1 MASPDRPASAFG
13 GRFRNPL
20 SRLLSRRTTR
30 RPTDRT
36 GDRTNGR
43 ATGQA
48 GLAVASVAALAVLAT
63 GCGSGG
69 DSAAKP
75 AGAAAEKPLTIYNS
89 YSIAG
94 LDPVGTGTNWLFDWG
109 VAENLMEAGEDGVV
123 RPWLAQSVT
132 QGSPTEWRITLRP
145 GMTFQN
151 GRPVDAEAVN
161 RALTRQIARS
171 KAVRTY
177 LAEGSTVRTTGPLDL
192 VLTTP
197 APNAAVPAALAAR
210 DTSLQIYDTEAV
222 EAAGGYSAKIVN
234 AGAFTGPYAVTAW
247 TPDLLKLARYDK
259 YWAGRPK
266 LPSVTVKVVP
276 DEQARIAGVQSG
288 EAQLAF
294 YPSPD
299 AALTLAGR
307 TDSVLRT
314 SPKALQALLIDMNLT
329 AAPFD
334 DARVRRAFAR
344 AIDYREL
351 GEDVAKG
358 SFATATGL
366 YPEGYPYAAATQ
378 HTDFAEANRL
388 LDEAGWAKGKDGV
401 RGKDG
406 KRLTVRFVTQAQGP
420 ETNALA
426 VVIKSEVAKAGFDLQ
441 IVNAEDSAR
450 TKADL
455 GAWEASIGLNGS
467 LSGTADPIQPFR
479 ARWTTGGSANAQ
491 KLSDPRVDALGD
503 RLLTTTDQA
512 AREQLLREGQAIL
525 SDREAYVIAATYKQF
540 AVVAGGDWTGYQ
552 VSNVRRHLR
561 FDTAP

>member
-13 GRFRNPL
+13 GRVRRRM
-20 SRLLSRRTTR
+20 SAAARRTR
-30 RPTDRT
+30 
-36 GDRTNGR
+36 
-43 ATGQA
+43 
-48 GLAVASVAALAVLAT
+48 LAAASAAALAVLAT
-63 GCGSGG
+63 GCGGG
-69 DSAAKP
+69 DDPAAKP
-75 AGAAAEKPLTIYNS
+75 PGGAAEKPLTIYNS
-89 YSIAG
+89 YPIAG

-123 RPWLAQSVT
+123 RPWLAQSVVQT
-132 QGSPTEWRITLRP
+132 SPTEWRITLRP
-145 GMTFQN
+145 GLTFQN
-151 GRPVDAEAVN
+151 GKPVDAAAVDA
-161 RALTRQIARS
+161 ALTRQIAKS

-177 LAEGSTVRTTGPLDL
+177 LAEGTAVRATGPLDL

-222 EAAGGYSAKIVN
+222 EAAGGNSAKIVN
-234 AGAFTGPYAVTAW
+234 SGAFTGPYAITSW
-247 TPDLLKLARYDK
+247 SPDLLGLTRYDK

-266 LPSVTVKVVP
+266 LPAVTVKVVP

-299 AALTLAGR
+299 AGLTLAGR
-307 TDSVLRT
+307 TDAALKT

-351 GEDVAKG
+351 GEDVAEG

-366 YPEGYPYAAATQ
+366 YPEGYPYAVPTQ
-378 HTDFAEANRL
+378 RTDIVEANRL
-388 LDEAGWAKGKDGV
+388 LDEAGWLKGGDGI
-401 RGKDG
+401 RSRDG

-426 VVIKSEVAKAGFDLQ
+426 VVIKSQVAKAGFDLR

-450 TKADL
+450 TKSDL

-491 KLSDPRVDALGD
+491 KVADPRVDALGD
-503 RLLTTTDQA
+503 RLLTTADQS
-512 AREQLLREGQAIL
+512 AREQLLRDGQAIL
-525 SDREAYVIAATYKQF
+525 SEQEAYVVAATYKQF
-540 AVVAGGDWTGYQ
+540 AVVAGGDWTAYE